1 MENKPDIKPRRHCP
15 PVLIICFLLLVQF
28 QGHGQSTA
36 SPNVSIISVHSTQME
51 TEKNI
56 WIYLPASYKASTKN
70 YPVLYLQDAQNLFDS
85 STSFS
90 GEWRVDEIL
99 DSLKLD
105 LIVVGIE
112 HGNAKR
118 IDELTPYAHPE
129 HGGGNAVA
137 YLDFIT
143 KTLKP
148 QIDSLY
154 RTKPTA
160 ASTFIGGSSLGG
172 LFAYY
177 SILKHPEIFSKALVF
192 SPSFWFSDEIVTL
205 TKQTHMEALSAT
217 KIFFRAG
224 HKESET
230 MVPLMMKMR
239 QILIDK
245 GMSMCDINSKA
256 VFEGTHS
263 EKFWASQFPEAA
275 LWLISN

>member
-1 MENKPDIKPRRHCP
+1 MEIKFEPKCLGHYTQIL
-15 PVLIICFLLLVQF
+15 LIFFLGCIPMAGF
-28 QGHGQSTA
+28 GQPTA
-36 SPNVSIISVHSTQME
+36 SSNVTRIKVHSTQLE

-56 WIYLPASYKASTKN
+56 WIYLPASYQTSTKN
-70 YPVLYLQDAQNLFDS
+70 YPVLYLQDAQNLFDK
-85 STSFS
+85 STSYA
-90 GEWRVDEIL
+90 GEWRVDETL
-99 DSLKLD
+99 DSLNLD
-105 LIVVGIE
+105 MIVVGIE

-129 HGGGNAVA
+129 HKGGNAEA
-137 YLDFIT
+137 YLNFIT

-148 QIDSLY
+148 HIDSQY

-172 LFAYY
+172 LFAFY

-192 SPSFWFSDEIVTL
+192 SPSFWFSEEIFTL
-205 TKQTHMEALSAT
+205 AMQTSVEELSSTKL
-217 KIFFRAG
+217 FFRAG

-230 MVPLMMKMR
+230 MIPLMMQMR

-245 GMSMCDINSKA
+245 GVSMCDVNSKA

-275 LWLISN
+275 IWLVN